1 MAEVF
6 KFQKKD
12 KAYYNVEVDGVLIT
26 LPISNSMPVDAFTQI
41 SKITNLAVGLT
52 DGADAISLISNSA
65 VFCEALRD
73 LFKIV
78 LPSDKYEEIGIA
90 GWAAEDLVALYS
102 AWQNSAKLLQG
113 ASLGESQASAS
124 S

>member
-26 LPISNSMPVDAFTQI
+26 LPIGSSMPVDAFSQI
-41 SKITNLAVGLT
+41 SKITKLAVELK
-52 DGADAISLISNSA
+52 DGADAVSQITNSA
-65 VFCEALRD
+65 EFCEALRD

-78 LPSDKYEEIGIA
+78 LPDDKYEEIGIA
-90 GWAAEDLVALYS
+90 GWAAEDLTALYT
-102 AWQNSAKLLQG
+102 AWQESAKVLQG